1 MTVLSEVDGCPCGDR
16 HLMTPG
22 GLAALEQVTAGL
34 DPLVT
39 VGMPGGAWRVP
50 RLYIACHGLKAA
62 DLPQLAAV
70 YGWERV
76 DGPPDHQAA

>member
-1 MTVLSEVDGCPCGDR
+1 MSVLSEVTGCCCGDR

-22 GLAALEQVTAGL
+22 GLAALERVTAGL

-39 VGMPGGAWRVP
+39 VSTPAGAWRVP

-62 DLPQLAAV
+62 DLPRLAGV
-70 YGWERV
+70 HGWERV
-76 DGPPDHQAA
+76 P